1 MQFMQNGFSRAGTRR
16 GHAVVLLAM
25 ACGHLLVAWYLIVST
40 RNERTPSG
48 PAVSYLQVLF
58 PVAEKGAPAAPSTAR
73 ARPQTPARGKRAGT
87 AAGHQER
94 PAPAVEAQADA
105 ASQPAE
111 HSPITPAPGF
121 DMGKALSDARR
132 IGAEPLT
139 GIDREREQLRI
150 RGADD
155 TALAKAVAK
164 AHRADC
170 RTAHSGDAKGN
181 LFVLIPIL
189 KGTLSDKGCKW

>member
-1 MQFMQNGFSRAGTRR
+1 MQSESSRAGTRR
-16 GHAVVLLAM
+16 GRALVLMAM
-25 ACGHLLVAWYLIVST
+25 AFGHVLVAWYLVVST
-40 RNERTPSG
+40 RSERTQSG

-58 PVAEKGAPAAPSTAR
+58 PVAEKAAPAVPATAR
-73 ARPQTPARGKRAGT
+73 VRPQTPVGTHRAV
-87 AAGHQER
+87 AAVGRQQRAAPAAAMQADDASR
-94 PAPAVEAQADA
+94 PAENI
-105 ASQPAE
+105 
-111 HSPITPAPGF
+111 PIAPAPGF

-150 RGADD
+150 RGEDD
-155 TALAKAVAK
+155 TALAKAVGK

-181 LFVLIPIL
+181 LFALIPIL